1 MEINS
6 NLAFHSLDDVLQASA
21 ILEGGLSARH
31 FWQSLAPRDV
41 QSQQTSFFSW
51 IKESL
56 LSIGQKNY
64 GNLSDCEHAWK
75 MITRKKWLL

>member
-41 QSQQTSFFSW
+41 QSQQTSFFS
-51 IKESL
+51 
-56 LSIGQKNY
+56 
-64 GNLSDCEHAWK
+64 
-75 MITRKKWLL
+75 